1 MSQQFIPKP
10 EPGGLDPE
18 SILDAFAW
26 RMMYSVA
33 RDQYNA
39 TDLDAFQALAYAVRD
54 RLMDRWFAT
63 QDAYYQRDVKR
74 VYYLSLEF
82 LLGRLLISNILNLGA
97 NGAYTEAVRRLGLQL
112 EGLAER
118 ESDAGL
124 GNGGLGRLAA
134 CFLESASTLALPF
147 YGYGIRYEY
156 GIFRQ
161 RIVDGQQ
168 SEAPDSWLRYGNPWE
183 VPRPDVCFSVK
194 FYGRSEYYVDA
205 HGVGRFRWA
214 DAQDVYA
221 MAYDMAVPGY
231 RNQTVNSLRLWAAKS
246 SREFDLQK
254 FNAGAYVA
262 AVEDKNSSE
271 NISKVLYPA
280 DDQYAGRE
288 LRLRQQ
294 YFFVSATIQDVI
306 RRFKKR
312 LGRTWND
319 LPEKVAIQLNDTH
332 PSIAIPELIRVLV
345 DDESVEWDQ
354 AWAIAQ
360 RVFGYTNHTVLPE
373 ALETWSKELVGR
385 LLPRHLQIIEEID
398 RRFRQSA
405 TASGAGQRAVAG
417 MAIIDDNR
425 QMVRMANLAIVG
437 SHSVNGVARLH
448 TEILKSRVFA
458 DFQALFPGKFNNK
471 TNGVTPRRWLL
482 QANPE
487 LSSFIT
493 DAIGDRWTVDLE
505 RLRDLEVCARSAPF
519 REQWNEVKLGRKKK
533 LAVWLHKAHGLAVDT
548 DSLFDV
554 QIKRIHEYKRQ
565 LLNVLHA
572 IALAH
577 RLADGDDSVV
587 PRTIIFGGKA
597 APGYFMAKL
606 FIRLVHEVA
615 AFVRGNPR
623 VAERLNV
630 VFVPNYDVSSAEVL
644 FPATELSEQISTAGT
659 EASGT
664 GCMKAVMNG
673 GVIIGTLDGANIEIR
688 DAVGEENIF
697 IFGQTTEQIAKL
709 QLAGYDPRRVI
720 ESNPELQRVIA
731 RIASWGTYTP
741 IVDALYGGDRYFH
754 CADFASYVE
763 MQKRAGDA
771 WLQRHD
777 WARLSIFN
785 TARSGPFSADRTVA
799 EYAKEI
805 WGVEPVPVS
814 LNAPESGRL
823 APSDRASPPD
833 H

>member
-1 MSQQFIPKP
+1 MTQQFIPKP
-10 EPGGLDPE
+10 EPGGLDPD
-18 SILDAFAW
+18 SILDAFAY

-39 TDLDAFQALAYAVRD
+39 TDLDSFHALAYAVRD
-54 RLMDRWFAT
+54 RLMERWFAT

-74 VYYLSLEF
+74 VYYLSVEF
-82 LLGRLLISNILNLGA
+82 LLGRLLISNIVNLGA
-97 NGAYTEAVRRLGLQL
+97 TGAYHEAVRRIGLQL
-112 EGLAER
+112 EDVAEC
-118 ESDAGL
+118 EADAGL

-134 CFLESASTLALPF
+134 CFLDSASTLALPF

-161 RIVDGQQ
+161 GIVDGQQ
-168 SEAPDSWLRYGNPWE
+168 KESPDSWLRYGNPWE
-183 VPRPDVCFSVK
+183 VPRPDVCFPVK
-194 FYGRSEYYVDA
+194 FYGRTDYYVDDK
-205 HGVGRFRWA
+205 GVGRYRWV
-214 DAQDVYA
+214 DTQDVYA

-231 RNQTVNSLRLWAAKS
+231 RNNTVNSLRLWAAKS

-271 NISKVLYPA
+271 NISKVLYPS

-312 LGRTWND
+312 PGRLWSD
-319 LPEKVAIQLNDTH
+319 LPDKIAIQLNDTH

-345 DDESVEWDQ
+345 DEEGLEWDQ
-354 AWAIAQ
+354 AWGLGQ
-360 RVFGYTNHTVLPE
+360 RIFGYTNHTVLPE
-373 ALETWSKELVGR
+373 ALESWSKELVGR

-405 TASGAGQRAVAG
+405 SKAGADARAVAG
-417 MAIIDDNR
+417 MAIIDETR
-425 QMVRMANLAIVG
+425 QSVKMANLAIVG

-448 TEILKSRVFA
+448 TDILKSRVFA
-458 DFQALFPGKFNNK
+458 DFNAIFPRKFNNK

-482 QANPE
+482 QSNPE
-487 LSSFIT
+487 LATFIT
-493 DAIGDRWTVDLE
+493 DALGERWTRDLD
-505 RLRDLEVCARSAPF
+505 RLRDLEVAARGADF
-519 REQWNEVKLGRKKK
+519 RQQWNVVKLERKKI
-533 LAVWLHKAHGLAVDT
+533 LAHWLQGTHGIAVDT

-554 QIKRIHEYKRQ
+554 QIKRMHEYKRQ
-565 LLNVLHA
+565 LLNVMHA
-572 IALAH
+572 ITLAH
-577 RLADGDDSVV
+577 RLSDGDDSVV

-597 APGYFMAKL
+597 APGYVMAKL
-606 FIRLVHEVA
+606 IIRLIHEVA
-615 AFVRGNPR
+615 AFVRANPR

-630 VFVPNYDVSSAEVL
+630 VFVPNYDVSSAELL

-664 GCMKAVMNG
+664 GCMKAILNG

-688 DAVGEENIF
+688 DAVGQENIF
-697 IFGQTTEQIAKL
+697 VFGQTAEQITGL
-709 QLAGYDPRRVI
+709 QSSGYNARRII
-720 ESNPELQRVIA
+720 EANPELQRVIG
-731 RIASWGTYTP
+731 RIASWGNYTA
-741 IVDALYGGDRYFH
+741 IVEALYGTDRYFH
-754 CADFASYVE
+754 CIDFASYVE
-763 MQKRAGDA
+763 TQKRAGDT
-771 WLQRHD
+771 WLHRHD
-777 WARLSIFN
+777 WARLSIMN
-785 TARSGPFSADRTVA
+785 TARSGPFSADRTIA

-805 WGVEPVPVS
+805 WGVEPVPVD
-814 LNAPESGRL
+814 APKT
-823 APSDRASPPD
+823 AS
-833 H
+833 